1 MSESNTPIGTDF
13 NCEPEDLR
21 THAEVETIKERIFN
35 NVGFRLARKGGMSE
49 TEAIERQTLGQHE
62 RDPDCDDFF
71 P

>member
-21 THAEVETIKERIFN
+21 THAEVETLKERIFN

-49 TEAIERQTLGQHE
+49 TEAIERQTLGQHQ
-62 RDPDCDDFF
+62 RDPDCDDVY